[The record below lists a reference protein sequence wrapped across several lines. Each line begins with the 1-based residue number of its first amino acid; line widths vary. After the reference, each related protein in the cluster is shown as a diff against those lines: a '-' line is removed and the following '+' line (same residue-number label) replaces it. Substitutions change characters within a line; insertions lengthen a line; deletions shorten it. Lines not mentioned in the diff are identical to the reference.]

1 MPLDDHITS
10 ININPLSQIQ
20 HTREVKDEH
29 RRRKREGHASD
40 KRRKDTLELTGDGSE
55 ERVIAELPEEP
66 PAGNDNPPEDVK
78 PHIDIVIH

>member
-1 MPLDDHITS
+1 MPLDDQITS

-29 RRRKREGHASD
+29 RRKKREGHSPD

-55 ERVIAELPEEP
+55 QQATVVLPEEP
-66 PAGNDNPPEDVK
+66 PPADDNTPEDNK